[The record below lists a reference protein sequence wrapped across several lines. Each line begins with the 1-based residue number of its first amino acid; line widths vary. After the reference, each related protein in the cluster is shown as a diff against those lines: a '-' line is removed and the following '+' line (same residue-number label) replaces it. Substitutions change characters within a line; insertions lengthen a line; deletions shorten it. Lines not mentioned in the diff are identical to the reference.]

1 MVNGERKR
9 EAMLLQAEP
18 ERTADAD
25 HGLLQFMSDSAGST
39 TAEIGAGGAGMRTV
53 YQDAQRQP
61 GQEEKVLM
69 TQPGQEEKVLMA
81 ENSAEKDARGDA
93 MPDVESVRAAGGRP
107 ETAGSGRSKVGDMPA
122 GHAEVVEIKA
132 GVRQPQTARSE
143 APWREP
149 PARFPS
155 RERRDFDA
163 INAERVLLLQ
173 YVVSASNREGKVGVR
188 LLEDELPWAVCGGK
202 EPEEGG
208 VEGEGTGRRRTW
220 AAQVKHN
227 LERGNSQLKAQRLRM
242 RERAHQ
248 DGDTSRI
255 LKGVPDQKRVH
266 TESLRVWRDAEKRRV
281 MSHYLASAQAPQ
293 RRRSACTSAMT

>member
-1 MVNGERKR
+1 
-9 EAMLLQAEP
+9 
-18 ERTADAD
+18 
-25 HGLLQFMSDSAGST
+25 
-39 TAEIGAGGAGMRTV
+39 
-53 YQDAQRQP
+53 
-61 GQEEKVLM
+61 
-69 TQPGQEEKVLMA
+69 MA

-173 YVVSASNREGKVGVR
+173 YVVSASNREGKGVR
-188 LLEDELPWAVCGGK
+188 LLENELPWAVCGGK
-202 EPEEGG
+202 EPGLSRGVQDLGEGG
-208 VEGEGTGRRRTW
+208 VEGEGTGRQRTW
-220 AAQVKHN
+220 AAQVDASFTETDTGAEEK
-227 LERGNSQLKAQRLRM
+227 LR
-242 RERAHQ
+242 
-248 DGDTSRI
+248 
-255 LKGVPDQKRVH
+255 
-266 TESLRVWRDAEKRRV
+266 
-281 MSHYLASAQAPQ
+281 Q
-293 RRRSACTSAMT
+293 RRKQRHMLT